1 MKKIVVLLILIAAFM
16 VYGLRQGL
24 VSSGPLADVCYVV
37 IPKGASSK
45 QTAQVLAEAGVIRSS
60 LMFRLFAK
68 LQNLDKVLKAGEYQF
83 AAGQSLQEVLEK
95 ISGGEV
101 FLRKITFA
109 EGLTSGQI
117 LYQIA
122 SAPDLSGE
130 ISIDVAEGEL
140 LPETYSY
147 ELGASRDSLVLQAK
161 NAMQKAKAEAWAQR
175 DEHLPIKN
183 PQEMLVLASII
194 EKETAVAAER
204 PVVASVF
211 VNRLRKGMKLQTDP
225 TVIYA
230 LTEGMFELGRSLKKA
245 DLKVDSPYNTY
256 KYYGLPP
263 GPICNPGKDALLA
276 AVKPADTDFL
286 YFVADGKG
294 GHNFAV
300 SLNEHNRN
308 VRNWLKK

>member
-1 MKKIVVLLILIAAFM
+1 M
-16 VYGLRQGL
+16 VDGLRQGL

-161 NAMQKAKAEAWAQR
+161 NAMQKAKAAAWAGFSGQSAAGCVQR
-175 DEHLPIKN
+175 DSH
-183 PQEMLVLASII
+183 S
-194 EKETAVAAER
+194 
-204 PVVASVF
+204 
-211 VNRLRKGMKLQTDP
+211 G
-225 TVIYA
+225 
-230 LTEGMFELGRSLKKA
+230 
-245 DLKVDSPYNTY
+245 
-256 KYYGLPP
+256 
-263 GPICNPGKDALLA
+263 
-276 AVKPADTDFL
+276 
-286 YFVADGKG
+286 
-294 GHNFAV
+294 
-300 SLNEHNRN
+300 
-308 VRNWLKK
+308 